1 MSQQPVKQLTSYIL
15 YQNKKLLLPRV
26 IMTYYIAQFKLNHML
41 QPKWKREKQNKTW
54 HAQQKQIVHKTD
66 GLTAEI
72 KYNANNKINN
82 VECIAFNKSRST
94 HS

>member
-41 QPKWKREKQNKTW
+41 QPKWKREKQNKNVARTTE
-54 HAQQKQIVHKTD
+54 TD
-66 GLTAEI
+66 CA
-72 KYNANNKINN
+72 
-82 VECIAFNKSRST
+82 
-94 HS
+94 